1 MMTKKEKIRKFIN
14 NSITMEQLGLL
25 YGMYRKDILYDNEL
39 VKLYFDAK
47 NRLLK
52 DSPPPFQ
59 IQNNMMFCKN

>member
-1 MMTKKEKIRKFIN
+1 
-14 NSITMEQLGLL
+14 MEQLGLL

>member
-1 MMTKKEKIRKFIN
+1 MMTKKEKIRKFIS
-14 NSITMEQLGLL
+14 NSSTIEQLGLL
-25 YGMYRKDILYDNEL
+25 YGMYKFDILYDNEL

-59 IQNNMMFCKN
+59 IQNNWVFCKN